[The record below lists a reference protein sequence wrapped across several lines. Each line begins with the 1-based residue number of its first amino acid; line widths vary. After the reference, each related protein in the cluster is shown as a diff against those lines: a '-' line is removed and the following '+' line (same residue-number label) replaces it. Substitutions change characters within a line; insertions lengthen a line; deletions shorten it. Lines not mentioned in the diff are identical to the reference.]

1 MGISRNTFQELI
13 SQQSCLDPPGNKGAV
28 DFKLHLFYRHI
39 DGHHKL
45 VRWRFV
51 IHGGIDGFSRSIVYL
66 RCSSNNKAETVL
78 ALFLDA
84 SERFGFPSRVRSDF
98 GTENVDVARY
108 MLQHPQR
115 GINRGSMI
123 TGRSVHNQ
131 RIERLWLEVKMKVV
145 SFYKSIFH
153 FLEERNLLDPLSE
166 MHLCALQYVYCPR
179 INRSLEELTNSW
191 NNHPLR
197 TMGNRSPRQLWISGL
212 TATANSDYA
221 AVHSIFN
228 ISEEWNDYGVDGD
241 GPLPDMDAD
250 NDVEVPESAITLNT
264 AQHYQLQASIDPLSE
279 DFNHGVTL
287 YMSAL
292 RTVQEFFTV

>member
-1 MGISRNTFQELI
+1 M
-13 SQQSCLDPPGNKGAV
+13 
-28 DFKLHLFYRHI
+28 
-39 DGHHKL
+39 

-66 RCSSNNKAETVL
+66 RCCSNNKAETVL

-84 SERFGFPSRVRSDF
+84 SERFGLPSRVRSDF

-108 MLQHPQR
+108 MLQHRQR

-145 SFYKSIFH
+145 SYYKSIFQ
-153 FLEERNLLDPLSE
+153 FLEERNLMDPLSE

-228 ISEEWNDYGVDGD
+228 ISEEWNDYGVGGD

-264 AQHYQLQASIDPLSE
+264 AQHHQLQASIDPLSE
-279 DFNHGVTL
+279 DCNHGVTL